1 MTTTT
6 TTKERR
12 EDAYRHVVEVVVA
25 QEALDERRVVD
36 AAMQLEAEHVH
47 LLLYEPALQLL
58 S

>member
-1 MTTTT
+1 MTTII
-6 TTKERR
+6 KRR
-12 EDAYRHVVEVVVA
+12 RADAYRHVVEVVVA